1 MNYNKHTL
9 VIVSSIILTTLT
21 VNAQSY
27 RIVDTSQEVCYDS
40 IDVIICPE
48 PGISFYG
55 QDAQHDGYA
64 PAYQDNG
71 NGTVT
76 DLNTELMWQKAVS
89 EKMTFDEATAAAD
102 DFSLAGYDDWR
113 LPTIKEL
120 YSVILFSGVDPSGW
134 EGSDTD
140 LLTPFIDT
148 AYFEFEYGDESAG
161 ERIIDAQYWS
171 STVYVSTTMNG
182 DETAFGV
189 NFADGRIKGYPAEPV
204 GPPGQ
209 EFIMTS
215 FVKYVRGTE
224 YGVNDFIDNGAGTIT
239 DQATGLMWTQDD
251 SETGLNWEEA
261 LSWVAQKNTD
271 SYLGYDDWRLPNA
284 KELQGIVDYT
294 RSPETTNSAAID
306 SQFFCSI
313 ITDEGGGESYPYY
326 WTGTTHANMQV
337 NGKYAVYVSF
347 GEALGWMEMP
357 PNSGNF
363 QLLDVHGAGAQRS
376 DPKSGDP
383 GDWPYGH
390 GPQGDVIRIYNYVRL
405 VRDIQSTST
414 LEFQSD
420 WNLVG
425 LPIEVQDSYY
435 LSIFPD
441 AIEGTLYS
449 FNGGYISE
457 SYLTSGEGYWLRF
470 ANDGSTTIDG
480 IPINELTVNLNEG
493 WNLITGGSTSLNILD
508 IQDPDGIII
517 SGTVYGFISGGYV
530 DAEILEPGKGYWVRA
545 NNSGSIILTS
555 E

>member
-1 MNYNKHTL
+1 
-9 VIVSSIILTTLT
+9 
-21 VNAQSY
+21 
-27 RIVDTSQEVCYDS
+27 
-40 IDVIICPE
+40 
-48 PGISFYG
+48 
-55 QDAQHDGYA
+55 
-64 PAYQDNG
+64 
-71 NGTVT
+71 
-76 DLNTELMWQKAVS
+76 
-89 EKMTFDEATAAAD
+89 
-102 DFSLAGYDDWR
+102 
-113 LPTIKEL
+113 
-120 YSVILFSGVDPSGW
+120 
-134 EGSDTD
+134 
-140 LLTPFIDT
+140 
-148 AYFEFEYGDESAG
+148 
-161 ERIIDAQYWS
+161 
-171 STVYVSTTMNG
+171 
-182 DETAFGV
+182 
-189 NFADGRIKGYPAEPV
+189 
-204 GPPGQ
+204 
-209 EFIMTS
+209 
-215 FVKYVRGTE
+215 
-224 YGVNDFIDNGAGTIT
+224 
-239 DQATGLMWTQDD
+239 
-251 SETGLNWEEA
+251 
-261 LSWVAQKNTD
+261 
-271 SYLGYDDWRLPNA
+271 
-284 KELQGIVDYT
+284 
-294 RSPETTNSAAID
+294 
-306 SQFFCSI
+306 
-313 ITDEGGGESYPYY
+313 
-326 WTGTTHANMQV
+326 MQV

-530 DAEILEPGKGYWVRA
+530 NAEIIEPGKGYWVRA
-545 NNSGSIILTS
+545 NSSGSITLI
-555 E
+555 EN

>member
-71 NGTVT
+71 DGTVT

-224 YGVNDFIDNGAGTIT
+224 YGLNDFIDNGAGTIT

-313 ITDEGGGESYPYY
+313 ITDEGGGESYPFY

-517 SGTVYGFISGGYV
+517 AGTVYGFVLGGYSNE
-530 DAEILEPGKGYWVRA
+530 EIIEPGKGYWVRT
-545 NNSGSIILTS
+545 NSSGSIVLIS

>member
-1 MNYNKHTL
+1 MSYNKHTL

-27 RIVDTSQEVCYDS
+27 KIVDTNQEVCYDS

-71 NGTVT
+71 DGTVT

-89 EKMTFDEATAAAD
+89 EKMNFDEA
-102 DFSLAGYDDWR
+102 LAGADTFNLADYDDWR

-120 YSVILFSGVDPSGW
+120 YSLILFSGVDPSGW
-134 EGSDTD
+134 QGSDTN

-148 AYFEFEYGDESAG
+148 NYFEFEYGDESAG

-209 EFIMTS
+209 EFIMVS
-215 FVKYVRGTE
+215 FVKYVRNGSE
-224 YGVNDFIDNGAGTIT
+224 YGVNDFIDNNDGTIT
-239 DQATGLMWTQDD
+239 DNATGLMWQQND

-261 LSWVAQKNTD
+261 LDWAQQKN
-271 SYLGYDDWRLPNA
+271 SENYLGYNDWRLPNV
-284 KELQGIVDYT
+284 KELQSIVDYT
-294 RSPETTNSAAID
+294 RSPATTNSAAID
-306 SQFFCSI
+306 PLFTCSV
-313 ITDEGGGESYPYY
+313 ITDEGGDNNYPFY
-326 WTGTTHANMQV
+326 WTGTTHTNMQ
-337 NGKYAVYVSF
+337 NGYNGAYVCF

-357 PNSGNF
+357 PNSGNL

-390 GPQGDVIRIYNYVRL
+390 GPQGDVIRIYNYARL
-405 VRDIQSTST
+405 LRDSQSTVGVIDRDRNAELPHRFSINPAYPNPFNPITT
-414 LEFQSD
+414 LR
-420 WNLVG
+420 
-425 LPIEVQDSYY
+425 YY
-435 LSIFPD
+435 LPENIRVNIIIYDMLGRQVKTLINQTQDAGFKSIIWNATNDYGKPVS
-441 AIEGTLYS
+441 AGIYLYQIQA
-449 FNGGYISE
+449 GEYISTKKMV
-457 SYLTSGEGYWLRF
+457 LL
-470 ANDGSTTIDG
+470 
-480 IPINELTVNLNEG
+480 
-493 WNLITGGSTSLNILD
+493 
-508 IQDPDGIII
+508 
-517 SGTVYGFISGGYV
+517 
-530 DAEILEPGKGYWVRA
+530 K
-545 NNSGSIILTS
+545 
-555 E
+555 